1 MFDMKYPN
9 RLRLVADALAQSET
23 LVLTC
28 HVRPDGDAIGS
39 MLGLGEALEA
49 SGKRVFYFCEDRPGQ
64 NLLFLPGTDKLE
76 HTPPEPFPA
85 GASLVVL
92 DCSEAQRIG
101 EHGERLVEQA
111 ERLIVMDHHL
121 GQDMCRDYP
130 KSAPDPDTRCV
141 QYINPDI
148 FATGAIC
155 FAVID
160 ELGWNISPDMATN
173 FYAAILTDTGS
184 FVHSNTTSLAFE
196 MAARLVEYGA
206 DPYEISDR
214 LFERVPFRKLALL
227 SLSLRTLSLEIEG
240 RLAMLHITPSMLEEA
255 GAQVQDSDDFVRYAR
270 CIDGVE
276 VSAFIK
282 EPEPGKVSVSM
293 RSRSWCNVAAVAKAL
308 GGGGHFHAAG
318 FRQPGSA
325 AEWREQLVEILTPLF
340 REHDA
345 EVSHSA

>member
-1 MFDMKYPN
+1 MFDMKHPHL
-9 RLRLVADALAQSET
+9 LRQVAEALEQSET

-39 MLGLGEALEA
+39 MLGLGEGLEA
-49 SGKRVFYFCEDRPGQ
+49 TGKKVIYYCQDRPGY
-64 NLLFLPGTDKLE
+64 NLLFLPGTEKLE
-76 HTPPEPFPA
+76 HTPPDPFPA
-85 GASLVVL
+85 GASLLVL

-101 EHGERLVEQA
+101 DHGERLVQQA
-111 ERLIVMDHHL
+111 DRLIVMDHHL
-121 GQDMCRDYP
+121 GQDMCRKQHGFDQ
-130 KSAPDPDTRCV
+130 DTHARCV

-155 FAVID
+155 FAVAD
-160 ELGWNISPDMATN
+160 ELGWKVSPDMATN

-184 FVHSNTTSLAFE
+184 FVHSNTTALAFD

-227 SLSLRTLSLEIEG
+227 SQALRTLSLELEG
-240 RLAMLHITPSMLEEA
+240 RAAMLYITPSMLEEC

-282 EPEPGKVSVSM
+282 EPVPGQVSVSL
-293 RSRSWCNVAAVAKAL
+293 RSRSWCNVAAVAKGF

-318 FRQPGSA
+318 FRQPGKA
-325 AEWREQLVEILTPLF
+325 RQWREHLVEILEPMF
-340 REHDA
+340 MEHDA
-345 EVSHSA
+345 EVRGNA